1 MKVKFVLRDG
11 QTITTNSFK
20 NGLEDYLY
28 RALKESG
35 KTSVF
40 IIKAENDTFLFRV
53 SDILW
58 INHPELRCS
67 APAEARD
74 NKCL

>member
-1 MKVKFVLRDG
+1 LRGGEKMKVKFVLRDG

-58 INHPELRCS
+58 INIQS
-67 APAEARD
+67 
-74 NKCL
+74 

>member
-40 IIKAENDTFLFRV
+40 IIKAENDTSCLGCPTSCGLTSRV
-53 SDILW
+53 
-58 INHPELRCS
+58 EMLRAS
-67 APAEARD
+67 RGARQ
-74 NKCL
+74 

>member
-53 SDILW
+53 SDIL
-58 INHPELRCS
+58 
-67 APAEARD
+67 
-74 NKCL
+74 